1 MTQLRP
7 YQADAMAALASYWEA
22 GGGNPLI
29 EMATGTGKSVVIAE
43 TVRGLVEA
51 FPDLRVLMLVHV
63 KELVAQNAAAL
74 LRLWPNAPVG
84 INSAGLGQR
93 NDHAQVLF
101 ASIQSVFRRGRQ
113 IGPRDLVLI
122 DEAHL
127 VPPSGDGMYRA
138 LLDALREMVPDLR
151 VVGFTAT
158 PYRLGSGRLDGPGNL
173 FDEIVYTYGI
183 REGIEDGFLSPL
195 VAKSTAARIDMAGV
209 QRRGGEYVAG
219 ALEAAADNAGLINAA
234 ADEIVMLGR
243 DRKSWL
249 AFCCGVKHA
258 YHVRDALR
266 ARGVSAETVTGSTPH
281 GERDALIRDFRAG
294 RIRCLTN
301 ANVLT
306 TGFDAPG
313 VDLIAMLRPTL
324 STGLYVQMLGRGT
337 RLAPGKENCLVLDYA
352 NVVRTH
358 GPVDAI
364 EVRDKKK
371 SGAEHGEIMAK
382 ECPDCLTLNALAART
397 CISCGHEYPPP
408 LDKPKHEARADTTPI
423 LSGQKT
429 EDLWIPVD
437 NVFFARHEK
446 AGSPPSL
453 RVTYQCGLLQHRE
466 WWCFEHSGF
475 AKDKAHRLWRGA
487 ARGLSSV
494 PKDTMEAMR
503 RSGELRA
510 PLAIKVRKAGKYFEI
525 VGRRYQEMEEAA

>member
-1 MTQLRP
+1 MTALRP
-7 YQADAMAALASYWEA
+7 YQSDAIEAVFEYWSQ
-22 GGGNPLI
+22 GGGNPLL
-29 EMATGTGKSVVIAE
+29 EMATGTGKSVVIGA
-43 TVRGLVEA
+43 LVQRLLTYY
-51 FPDLRVLMLVHV
+51 PHLRILMLTHV
-63 KELVAQNAAAL
+63 KELVQQNAAAL
-74 LRLWPNAPVG
+74 LRVWPNAPVG
-84 INSAGLGQR
+84 INSAGLGRRDEHSQI
-93 NDHAQVLF
+93 LF
-101 ASIQSVFRRGRQ
+101 ASIQSVFRRAKH
-113 IGPRDLVLI
+113 IGQRDVILI
-122 DEAHL
+122 DECHL
-127 VPPSGDGMYRA
+127 CPPSGDGMYRKLIEDMQA
-138 LLDALREMVPDLR
+138 LVPDVRIL
-151 VVGFTAT
+151 GCSAT

-173 FDEIVYTYGI
+173 FDRIVYSYGI

-195 VAKSTAARIDMAGV
+195 VAKATASHIDTAGV
-209 QRRGGEYVAG
+209 ARRGGEYVSG
-219 ALEAAADNAGLINAA
+219 ALEAAANSDTLVEAA
-234 ADEIVMLGR
+234 ADEIVTLGAPR
-243 DRKSWL
+243 RSWL
-249 AFCCGVKHA
+249 AFCCGVAHA

-266 ARGVSAETVTGSTPH
+266 RRGIAAETVTGDTPN
-281 GERDALIRDFRAG
+281 GERDRLIADFRAG

-371 SGAEHGEIMAK
+371 SGAEHGQVMAK

-397 CISCGHEYPPP
+397 CVSCGHEYPPP

-525 VGRRYQEMEEAA
+525 VGRRYQEMEAAA

>member
-1 MTQLRP
+1 MTTLRP
-7 YQADAMAALASYWEA
+7 YQTDAIDALATYWER

-51 FPDLRVLMLVHV
+51 FPALRVLMLVHV
-63 KELVAQNAAAL
+63 KELVQQNANAL

-93 NDHAQVLF
+93 NDYAQVLF
-101 ASIQSVFRRGRQ
+101 ASIQSVFRRGAQ
-113 IGPRDLVLI
+113 IGPRDLIVI

-138 LLDALREMVPDLR
+138 LLDALREQTPDLR

-173 FDEIVYTYGI
+173 FDEIVYSYGI

-195 VAKSTAARIDMAGV
+195 VAKSTAVTIDTGSVA
-209 QRRGGEYVAG
+209 RRGGEYVAG
-219 ALEAAADNAGLINAA
+219 ALEAAADNSTLVEAA
-234 ADEIVMLGR
+234 SDEIVALGA
-243 DRKSWL
+243 DRKSWI
-249 AFCCGVKHA
+249 AFCCGVAHA
-258 YHVRDALR
+258 LHVRDALR
-266 ARGVSAETVTGSTPH
+266 RRGINAETVTGATPAA
-281 GERDALIRDFRAG
+281 ERDRLIRDFRAG

-371 SGAEHGEIMAK
+371 SAAEHGQVLAK

-397 CISCGHEYPPP
+397 CVSCGHEYPPP
-408 LDKPKHEARADTTPI
+408 LDKPKHEARADTAPI
-423 LSGQKT
+423 LSGQKA

-437 NVFFARHEK
+437 NVFFGRHEK
-446 AGSPPSL
+446 QGSPPSL

-466 WWCFEHSGF
+466 WWCFEHGGF
-475 AKDKAHRLWRGA
+475 AKDKAQRLWKAA
-487 ARGLSSV
+487 ARGV
-494 PKDTMEAMR
+494 TAAPKDTMEAMR

-510 PLAIKVRKAGKYFEI
+510 PLEIKVRKAGKYFEV
-525 VGRRYQEMEEAA
+525 VGRRYQEMERAA

>member
-1 MTQLRP
+1 MTTLRP
-7 YQADAMAALASYWEA
+7 YQENAIEALASYWEM

-51 FPDLRVLMLVHV
+51 YPGLRVLMLVHV
-63 KELVAQNAAAL
+63 KELVAQNAQAL
-74 LRLWPNAPVG
+74 LRLWPNAPIG

-93 NDHAQVLF
+93 NDYAQVLF
-101 ASIQSVFRRGRQ
+101 ASIQSVYRRGRQ
-113 IGPRDLVLI
+113 IGPRDLIVI

-127 VPPSGDGMYRA
+127 VPPAGDGMYRA
-138 LLDALREMVPDLR
+138 LLEALREQTPDLR
-151 VVGFTAT
+151 VAGYTAT
-158 PYRLGSGRLDGPGNL
+158 PFRLGTGRLDGPGNL
-173 FDEIVYTYGI
+173 FDKIVYSYGI

-195 VAKSTAARIDMAGV
+195 VAKSTQTSIDVSGV
-209 QRRGGEYVAG
+209 ARRGGEYIAG
-219 ALEAAADNAGLINAA
+219 ALEAAANSDTLVEAA
-234 ADEIVMLGR
+234 ADEIVTLGAPR
-243 DRKSWL
+243 RSWL
-249 AFCCGVKHA
+249 AFCCGVAHA
-258 YHVRDALR
+258 YRVRDALR
-266 ARGVSAETVTGSTPH
+266 RRGVSAETVTGDTPH

-371 SGAEHGEIMAK
+371 SGAEHGQIMAK
-382 ECPDCLTLNALAART
+382 ECPDCLTLLALATRVCT
-397 CISCGHEYPPP
+397 SCGHEFPVSIER
-408 LDKPKHEARADTTPI
+408 PKHEAVADTTPI
-423 LSGQKT
+423 LSGQGG
-429 EDLWIPVD
+429 DPWIPVT

-475 AKDKAHRLWRGA
+475 ARDKAQRLWKAA
-487 ARGLSSV
+487 ARGV
-494 PKDTMEAMR
+494 TAPPRDTMEAMR

-510 PLAIKVRKAGKYFEI
+510 PLEIKVRKAGQYFEV
-525 VGRRYQEMEEAA
+525 VGRRYQEAQVAA